1 MAKVILICG
10 KICSGK
16 SYYSKLLL
24 KDYNA
29 IVLSCDEVM
38 SILFNNDLG
47 EKHDDMAAKIKI
59 YLHKKTVE
67 IVNLGNNV
75 ILDWGFWSKAERL
88 LVTDYYKTRNIDI
101 EWHYIDIS
109 LDDWHNN
116 ITSRNKNVVE
126 GSTTDYYVDEGL
138 LLKLNKLFDAPEKD
152 EMDVWY
158 LNKRG

>member
-29 IVLSCDEVM
+29 IVLSCDEVT

-47 EKHDDMAAKIKI
+47 EKHDDMVANIKI

-88 LVTDYYKTRNIDI
+88 LVTDYYKTRNIEI

>member
-29 IVLSCDEVM
+29 IVLSCDEVT

-47 EKHDDMAAKIKI
+47 EKHDDMVANIKI

-88 LVTDYYKTRNIDI
+88 LVTDYYKTRNIEI

-126 GSTTDYYVDEGL
+126 GSTTDYYVDDGL

>member
-29 IVLSCDEVM
+29 IVQSCDEVT
-38 SILFNNDLG
+38 SILFSNDLG
-47 EKHDDMAAKIKI
+47 EKHDDMVAKIKT

-88 LVTDYYKTRNIDI
+88 LVTDYYKTRNIEI
-101 EWHYIDIS
+101 EWHYVDIS
-109 LDDWHNN
+109 LEDWHNN
-116 ITSRNKNVVE
+116 ITSRNKNVIE
-126 GSTTDYYVDEGL
+126 GSTTDYYVDDGL
-138 LLKLNKLFDAPEKD
+138 LLKLNKLFDAPEKN